1 MLSKPAVI
9 PQYEFGP
16 YRPVTIYRMDDNEMW
31 VKDESHGDWYHYQG
45 SSYDMELISKED
57 VYETSMQGCFY
68 LYGMARKGEETFPY
82 FVQDMPYVQ
91 KPLIPDVQRMQM
103 PFSMLLKLV

>member
-45 SSYDMELISKED
+45 SSYDMEFI
-57 VYETSMQGCFY
+57 
-68 LYGMARKGEETFPY
+68 
-82 FVQDMPYVQ
+82 
-91 KPLIPDVQRMQM
+91 
-103 PFSMLLKLV
+103 